1 MSTGVIQYK
10 TEEEIDLMREAGK
23 LLAQA
28 HGEVAKLIRE
38 GVTTRELDRRAEEF
52 IRDHGATPSFK
63 GYNKFPFSLC
73 LSPNSVVVHGF
84 ATDEPLQSGD
94 ILSVDCGVFLNG
106 YHADSA
112 YTYPIGEVAPE
123 VQQLLTDTK
132 DSLYKGIEQAV
143 SGNRVGDISYA
154 IQNYVAPKGY
164 GVVRELVGHGVG
176 AKLHE
181 KPEVPNYGKRG
192 SGPKLQT
199 GMTLAIEPMITL
211 GKKEVVQEKDGWT
224 IRTRDKKPA
233 AHFEHTVV
241 VRKDKAEILTS
252 FEYIEKA
259 LH

>member
-1 MSTGVIQYK
+1 
-10 TEEEIDLMREAGK
+10 MREAGK

-38 GVTTRELDRRAEEF
+38 GVTTRELDQRAEEF
-52 IRDHGATPSFK
+52 IRDNGGIPSFK
-63 GYNKFPFSLC
+63 GLYDFPFSLC

-84 ATDEPLQSGD
+84 ATDEPLKSGD
-94 ILSVDCGVFLNG
+94 ILSVDCGVLLNG

-112 YTYPIGEVAPE
+112 YTYPIGEVSPE
-123 VQQLLTDTK
+123 VRQLLAETK
-132 DSLYKGIEQAV
+132 ASLYKGIEQAV

-154 IQNYVAPKGY
+154 IQNYVSPKGY

-211 GKKEVVQEKDGWT
+211 GKKDVMQEKDGWT

-259 LH
+259 LN